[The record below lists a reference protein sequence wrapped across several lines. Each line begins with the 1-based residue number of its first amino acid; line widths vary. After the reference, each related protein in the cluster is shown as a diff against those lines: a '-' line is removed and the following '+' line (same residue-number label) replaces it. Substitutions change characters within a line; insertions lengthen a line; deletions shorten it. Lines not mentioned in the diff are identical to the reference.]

1 MGVIKNIISFIEN
14 HHDFLEIVG
23 IYLTIVLDIIF
34 HNKELISPCFY
45 FTPRFFCVKHE
56 NIWYNILNE

>member
-34 HNKELISPCFY
+34 HNKE
-45 FTPRFFCVKHE
+45 K
-56 NIWYNILNE
+56 